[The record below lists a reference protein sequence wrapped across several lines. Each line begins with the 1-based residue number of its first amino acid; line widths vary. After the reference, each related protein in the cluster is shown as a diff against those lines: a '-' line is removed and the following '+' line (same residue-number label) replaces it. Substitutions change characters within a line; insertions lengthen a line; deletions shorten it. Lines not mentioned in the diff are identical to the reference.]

1 MAGIVATT
9 VLLKHHNR
17 PSSSPSIAFSS
28 SDPPRTHQTLACRTT
43 YNQPQRHN
51 SKMQFFAA
59 ISFLALAGLGFA
71 SPAEQQQ
78 KRATCATCAQ
88 GCLRTDT
95 GDCYPNWPQSTCEI
109 YRGVSLTFAEH
120 IQGLLSSLI
129 IIVAYSKAGSGAHK
143 YARRQGS
150 RVVESA
156 VILSIGW
163 LAISRIHEAGGQCR
177 IYAYVIAFVTLNGA
191 FLCEIPRSASA
202 ARFLGGPIVRQSL
215 APVLDR
221 ERRNSSAQSGC
232 TGEIDSAVTQTR
244 VYADRT
250 IADFIL
256 ANSASVVAQW
266 ARVYHTRRQSECR
279 CQRQASAQV

>member
-109 YRGVSLTFAEH
+109 YRG
-120 IQGLLSSLI
+120 
-129 IIVAYSKAGSGAHK
+129 AGSGAHK

-163 LAISRIHEAGGQCR
+163 LAISRIHEAEGQCR

-202 ARFLGGPIVRQSL
+202 ARFLGGPIVRQSF

-256 ANSASVVAQW
+256 ANSASVVEQW